1 VELVQL
7 DAWLA
12 SLHPYLRDVS
22 SLQLIT
28 VAVISWLGC
37 RAICGRSDD
46 DDDEPP
52 PRRTAAEVRQILDAA
67 RRRRR

>member
-1 VELVQL
+1 MELVQL